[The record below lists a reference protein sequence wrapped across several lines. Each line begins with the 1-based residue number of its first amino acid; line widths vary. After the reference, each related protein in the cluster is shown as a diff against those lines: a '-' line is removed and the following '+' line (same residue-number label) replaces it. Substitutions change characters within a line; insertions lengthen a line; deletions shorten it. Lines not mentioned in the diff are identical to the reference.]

1 MSQSATI
8 TTITTPHVSDTESQ
22 HYTTHAATWGKPYSK
37 IEIKRHL
44 RARMIFRGELFRP
57 KRSINMEYVEDSENQ
72 TNTAIF
78 PKEMPHHIVYSGENV
93 R

>member
-1 MSQSATI
+1 
-8 TTITTPHVSDTESQ
+8 
-22 HYTTHAATWGKPYSK
+22 
-37 IEIKRHL
+37 
-44 RARMIFRGELFRP
+44 MIFWGELFRP

-93 R
+93 RCFVFGKQSFTSLPSSCARARGKTSSVGRKQAL